1 MAFTYAYSLDN
12 GSGAPTVVDYD
23 LTAAATYTPAIGELV
38 KFDSNGKVVGKHV
51 VGDAASTKV
60 GVSVGSNFLGLATSG
75 ANAAT
80 TSSIY
85 NPAAVGKIIAD
96 PNAVYRVNLKTSDA
110 ILVGTAYGIATV
122 SGDQQLDSA
131 ATAANNK
138 FVVVDFDISAQAKAA
153 SIGGNGFAF
162 VTIPVA
168 NRIYSA

>member
-1 MAFTYAYSLDN
+1 MAIFYAYSLDN
-12 GSGAPTVVDYD
+12 GSGAPTVIDYD
-23 LTAAATYTPAIGELV
+23 LTAPATYTPALGDLV

-51 VGDAASTKV
+51 VADSASTKL

-75 ANAAT
+75 VNAAT

-85 NPAAVGKIIAD
+85 NPAALGKVIAD
-96 PNAVYRVNLKTSDA
+96 PNAVYRINITSSSA
-110 ILVGTAYGIATV
+110 VVVGTQYGITTV
-122 SGDQQLDSA
+122 SGDQQLDPS

-138 FVVVDFDISAQAKAA
+138 LLVVDFDRTATGSAPY
-153 SIGGNGFAF
+153 GVAF